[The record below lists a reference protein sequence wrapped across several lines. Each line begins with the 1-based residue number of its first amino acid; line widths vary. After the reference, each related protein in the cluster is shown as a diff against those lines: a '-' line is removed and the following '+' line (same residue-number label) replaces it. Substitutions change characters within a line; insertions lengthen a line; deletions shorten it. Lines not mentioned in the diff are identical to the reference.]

1 MTITF
6 FINYLNHH
14 QLPIADEMYRL
25 LGNEFRFVATY
36 LRNPMELKGG
46 ADYSS
51 RPYCLLAAE
60 DKEACAEAK
69 RLNKESDVC
78 VYGAGNLDW
87 ERERATTDKLS
98 FEISERWFKR
108 GILNLLSPRL
118 IKWWWLYQTKLRFK
132 PFYKLCASA
141 FTASDCR
148 RLLAFRDRCFKWGY
162 FTKCPS
168 FNRHK
173 QKDVTNQINI
183 MWCARLIPWKHPE
196 MAIELATKLRT
207 AGYTFNM
214 KLYGEGPLRNTIN
227 KMISARKLEDIVLL
241 MGNVP
246 NEEVQHAMAKSDIF
260 LFTSDRNEGW
270 GAVANEAMSNG
281 CCVVGSNQIGSVPF
295 LIQDGKNGLIYKGQD
310 IDSLYE
316 KVTSLLDNPN
326 KCWEMG
332 QQAAIDLR
340 DIWSPKVAA
349 ENFLQLIKD
358 LQSGHNTTSI
368 QYGPCSKA

>member
-14 QLPIADEMYRL
+14 QLPVADEMYRL
-25 LGNEFRFVATY
+25 LGDDFRFVATSP
-36 LRNPMELKGG
+36 RDPMQLKGG

-51 RPYCLLAAE
+51 RSYCLLAAE
-60 DKEACAEAK
+60 DGEARNEAH
-69 RLNKESDVC
+69 RLNLESDVC

-87 ERERATTDKLS
+87 ERERANTDKLS

-108 GILNLLSPRL
+108 GMLNLLSPRL

-141 FTASDCR
+141 FTASDCHK
-148 RLLAFRDRCFKWGY
+148 LFAFRNRCFKWGY
-162 FTKCPS
+162 FTESVS
-168 FNRHK
+168 FC
-173 QKDVTNQINI
+173 QKERIGLTDIVNI
-183 MWCARLIPWKHPE
+183 MWCARLIPLKHPE
-196 MAIELATKLRT
+196 MVIALASKLKT

-214 KLYGEGPLRNTIN
+214 KLYGEGPLRNTIS
-227 KMISARKLEDIVLL
+227 KMISDRNLEDIVLL
-241 MGNVP
+241 MGNVT

-316 KVTSLLDNPN
+316 KVTFLLDNPN
-326 KCWEMG
+326 KCREMG

-340 DIWSPKVAA
+340 DIWSPEVAT

-358 LQSGHNTTSI
+358 LQSGHTTTSI